1 MAIAFRTALALER
14 PCPTMVTLATPSS
27 GAPPYSEL
35 HRHDLVSLDDAHAA
49 CVDVGVPRELGRE
62 DRRRTDEQHAQIE
75 MAHRRERPVDDV
87 ARGVVTAHGIDCD
100 VDHAVPGFRV
110 QGSGFRV
117 QGSVARRTANL
128 EP

>member
-1 MAIAFRTALALER
+1 
-14 PCPTMVTLATPSS
+14 MVTLATPSS

-75 MAHRRERPVDDV
+75 MAHRRERPSTTW
-87 ARGVVTAHGIDCD
+87 RGA
-100 VDHAVPGFRV
+100 
-110 QGSGFRV
+110 
-117 QGSVARRTANL
+117 
-128 EP
+128 